1 MSRRSSVYVIKVNY
15 QVTTLEQFSV
25 PEDKTCSEKTEC
37 GNSEKTYSLCLRGAI
52 HANLFSEETKQE
64 R

>member
-15 QVTTLEQFSV
+15 QVTNLEQSSV

-37 GNSEKTYSLCLRGAI
+37 
-52 HANLFSEETKQE
+52 ANLFSEETKQE

>member
-37 GNSEKTYSLCLRGAI
+37 GNSLCLRGAI

>member
-25 PEDKTCSEKTEC
+25 PEDKTCSEKTRVWELRE
-37 GNSEKTYSLCLRGAI
+37 NSLTVS
-52 HANLFSEETKQE
+52 
-64 R
+64 